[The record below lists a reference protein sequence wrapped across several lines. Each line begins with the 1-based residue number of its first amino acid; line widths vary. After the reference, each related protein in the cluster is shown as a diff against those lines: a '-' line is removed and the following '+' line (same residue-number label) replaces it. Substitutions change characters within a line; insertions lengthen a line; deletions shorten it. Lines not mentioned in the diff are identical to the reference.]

1 MHVGMCLYYR
11 IYSVH
16 WEGPLE
22 LTYLCSSLRTR
33 LISYSDQAAH
43 KDRAVIYRGYSLDQ
57 IFMLNSNYSEWA
69 KKLWLPDI
77 SDWLQLFPHN
87 EF

>member
-22 LTYLCSSLRTR
+22 LGYLCSPLRAR
-33 LISYSDQAAH
+33 LISYLDQAAH
-43 KDRAVIYRGYSLDQ
+43 KDRPVIYRGYSLDQ
-57 IFMLNSNYSEWA
+57 IF
-69 KKLWLPDI
+69 I
-77 SDWLQLFPHN
+77 
-87 EF
+87 

>member
-22 LTYLCSSLRTR
+22 LGYLCSPLRAR
-33 LISYSDQAAH
+33 LISYLDQAAH
-43 KDRAVIYRGYSLDQ
+43 KDRPVIYRGYSLGQ
-57 IFMLNSNYSEWA
+57 IF
-69 KKLWLPDI
+69 I
-77 SDWLQLFPHN
+77 
-87 EF
+87 